1 MSALS
6 AYFSEGCEFKFVLC
20 APFSYLDDHVTI
32 RGIFDRK
39 KNIFPNLL
47 SFLKEQKQGY
57 EITTLPVCV
66 CVCVPLY
73 NPLNQQTD
81 FHAICYECYVGV
93 DGKIIS

>member
-47 SFLKEQKQGY
+47 SFLKEQKQVFR
-57 EITTLPVCV
+57 ITIPRVPSNCLTTLSSYTFRMNFM
-66 CVCVPLY
+66 PLKTIPDWY
-73 NPLNQQTD
+73 NYK
-81 FHAICYECYVGV
+81 A
-93 DGKIIS
+93 